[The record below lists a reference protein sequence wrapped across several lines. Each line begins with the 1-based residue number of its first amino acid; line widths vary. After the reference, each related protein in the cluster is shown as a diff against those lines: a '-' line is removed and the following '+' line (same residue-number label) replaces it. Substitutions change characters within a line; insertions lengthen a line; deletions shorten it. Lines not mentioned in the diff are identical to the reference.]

1 MEEIDPPDSEEIER
15 LWNEKPNPPPASP
28 VAGMQPPP
36 TSPLRM
42 MSDTQIYQAQLEH
55 KRQYHREYYHE
66 HKKPCKC
73 EHCGKDYISVSSLRR
88 HQGRSSKCKVQQL
101 VKEVD
106 ELKGKLREEVLES
119 ELT

>member
-15 LWNEKPNPPPASP
+15 LWNEKPNPPPAP
-28 VAGMQPPP
+28 
-36 TSPLRM
+36 PLRM

-73 EHCGKDYISVSSLRR
+73 EHCGKDFVSVSSLRR

-106 ELKGKLREEVLES
+106 ELKGKLAGEEVLES

>member
-1 MEEIDPPDSEEIER
+1 MDDIDTPDSEEIER
-15 LWNEKPNPPPASP
+15 LWKEKPKP
-28 VAGMQPPP
+28 PPP
-36 TSPLRM
+36 TPLLRM
-42 MSDTQIYQAQLEH
+42 MTDTQIYQAQLEH

-106 ELKGKLREEVLES
+106 ELKGKLAGEEVLES

>member
-1 MEEIDPPDSEEIER
+1 MDDIDTPDSEEIER
-15 LWNEKPNPPPASP
+15 LWKEKPNR
-28 VAGMQPPP
+28 P
-36 TSPLRM
+36 TPLLRM
-42 MSDTQIYQAQLEH
+42 MMTDTEINQARKEH

-101 VKEVD
+101 VKVVD
-106 ELKGKLREEVLES
+106 ELKGKLAGEEVLES
-119 ELT
+119 DLT

>member
-15 LWNEKPNPPPASP
+15 LWNEKPNPPPTP
-28 VAGMQPPP
+28 
-36 TSPLRM
+36 PLRI
-42 MSDTQIYQAQLEH
+42 MSDTQILRAQQEH
-55 KRQYHREYYHE
+55 KRKYHREYYHE

-106 ELKGKLREEVLES
+106 ELRGKLAGEEVLES